1 MVNPHC
7 NPNGKPI
14 VDTQKI
20 MVKESKYTVTK
31 ILKSQRMRTVE
42 ESWYN
47 TFTKQQM
54 DKASSSL
61 SAINLK
67 VNVLSSPVK
76 RHTVTECKNKIE
88 RYAI

>member
-1 MVNPHC
+1 
-7 NPNGKPI
+7 
-14 VDTQKI
+14 

-42 ESWYN
+42 DSRKN

-54 DKASSSL
+54 DKASLDL

-67 VNVLSSPVK
+67 VNVLRSPIK
-76 RHTVTECKNKIE
+76 RHTVTECVKTRLKDMLSK
-88 RYAI
+88 RYTI

>member
-1 MVNPHC
+1 
-7 NPNGKPI
+7 
-14 VDTQKI
+14 

-42 ESWYN
+42 DSRKN

-54 DKASSSL
+54 VKASLYL

-67 VNVLSSPVK
+67 VNVLRSPIK
-76 RHTVTECKNKIE
+76 RHTVTECVKTRLKDMLSK
-88 RYAI
+88 RYTI